1 MQAFWGLLKKDHRL
15 ARLNIIFFSIL
26 LAFLLVIGYVG
37 SVRLEEGAGA
47 FMTVTMAALAMMVFM
62 PVMMG
67 SLLIKEG
74 KTQLWLYSPRSSH
87 TLLISKIAVLLLYQI
102 LFQLIIVGYLMLSI
116 HVFGQDV
123 LQYTNMSTFT
133 QLVVLTNI
141 GLILIGIYL
150 TTWVLFGWT
159 LYRSMDHMP
168 KIKSVRWLLILFLY
182 FGYNYLETQVAKIP
196 FIQRLVA
203 RYQLPIISNP
213 LFVNDTGSWFVEF
226 ESVGVPIIY
235 LLYSLVLTVL
245 LFSLASML
253 LTKKVEV

>member
-26 LAFLLVIGYVG
+26 LALLLTIGYVG
-37 SVRLEEGAGA
+37 SVRLEKGAGA
-47 FMTVTMAALAMMVFM
+47 FMAVTMAALAMMAFM

-74 KTQLWLYSPRSSH
+74 KTQLWLYSPRPSH
-87 TLLISKIAVLLLYQI
+87 TLLISKIAVLLLYQV
-102 LFQLIIVGYLMLSI
+102 LLQLIVVGYLMLSL

-133 QLVVLTNI
+133 QLVVMTNI

-150 TTWVLFGWT
+150 TTWVLFYWT

-168 KIKSVRWLLILFLY
+168 KIKNVRWLLILFLY

-213 LFVNDTGSWFVEF
+213 LFVNNEGSWFVEF
-226 ESVGVPIIY
+226 ESVDVPIIY
-235 LLYSLVLTVL
+235 LLYSLALTVL